1 MNAPT
6 LNSLQRIEAALNRM
20 DECPG
25 FAGAVLATADGLVL
39 ATHGSLQGDAVAA
52 CAASLALDS
61 KASLATIGHSAPTE
75 LMVWTDT
82 QVWYQTRMPS
92 THLVLAVS
100 SDHGHAGALRLA
112 VRRELTELRDAL
124 TSL

>member
-1 MNAPT
+1 MP
-6 LNSLQRIEAALNRM
+6 NSLLRIETALSRM
-20 DECPG
+20 AECPG

-52 CAASLALDS
+52 CAASLAIES
-61 KASLATIGHSAPTE
+61 RASLASIGENAPTE
-75 LMVWTDT
+75 LMVWTDA

-112 VRRELTELRDAL
+112 VRRELAELRDAL
-124 TSL
+124 TLL